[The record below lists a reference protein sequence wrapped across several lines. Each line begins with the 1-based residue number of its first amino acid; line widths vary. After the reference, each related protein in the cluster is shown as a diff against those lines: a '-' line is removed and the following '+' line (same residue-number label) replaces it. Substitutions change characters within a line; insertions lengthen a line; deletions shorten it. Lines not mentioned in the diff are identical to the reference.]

1 MSARRA
7 RPRRRVRTTE
17 NVVQEEDPD
26 NPRVIYRALRTA
38 CLGTL
43 LKWDSKLCLK
53 GGDSS
58 EGYLREPVGPLV
70 IGFDTMLC
78 VCPAG
83 YKVSQK
89 LRVKAGW
96 LTGVDPAGSLPAD
109 HKFVKKWQKTAEA
122 AAGAAAEAVVQ
133 SPVRPWGA
141 ASVADLRSPV
151 PGSPAGHGAPVPS
164 SVRKSPIQV
173 TESDLP
179 VLRTTRSAVAS
190 NRRGGMT
197 NDALLAE
204 ARSVVCLVEP
214 GDKKAMLTE
223 HAEIAT
229 SDRGVT
235 ENRDHFFCCVDT
247 ARTTGSKLCVSNR
260 RVATRANFQ
269 DADIIEVAGAGDR
282 TMPRAWN
289 NDQPLQVGGRAQKE
303 VHKCTEF
310 IRSKTYLIQQS
321 LRHGDVVV
329 CCWNGRS
336 RSPTVVAAW
345 LIEYRGLSLACAK
358 AFMEDAFQIQRP
370 RLSKTAGSS
379 VPNLSKFD
387 LSLAELIPAMHL
399 QDNVTEHDVTEQQGN
414 EIDTD
419 DEVPASD
426 VGSPSSDQS
435 GATQMYTPNSVALNG
450 ASHEMMYGPLVIGF
464 DTMLCVCPGFVS
476 KNKSV
481 LS

>member
-1 MSARRA
+1 M
-7 RPRRRVRTTE
+7 
-17 NVVQEEDPD
+17 QEEEPD
-26 NPRVIYRALRTA
+26 NPSDRVIYRALRTA

-58 EGYLREPVGPLV
+58 EGYLRKPVGPLV

-83 YKVSQK
+83 TKPSQK

-179 VLRTTRSAVAS
+179 VPIRTTRSAVAS

-214 GDKKAMLTE
+214 GD
-223 HAEIAT
+223 
-229 SDRGVT
+229 
-235 ENRDHFFCCVDT
+235 
-247 ARTTGSKLCVSNR
+247 R
-260 RVATRANFQ
+260 RQ
-269 DADIIEVAGAGDR
+269 
-282 TMPRAWN
+282 
-289 NDQPLQVGGRAQKE
+289 
-303 VHKCTEF
+303 C
-310 IRSKTYLIQQS
+310 
-321 LRHGDVVV
+321 
-329 CCWNGRS
+329 
-336 RSPTVVAAW
+336 
-345 LIEYRGLSLACAK
+345 
-358 AFMEDAFQIQRP
+358 
-370 RLSKTAGSS
+370 
-379 VPNLSKFD
+379 
-387 LSLAELIPAMHL
+387 
-399 QDNVTEHDVTEQQGN
+399 
-414 EIDTD
+414 
-419 DEVPASD
+419 
-426 VGSPSSDQS
+426 
-435 GATQMYTPNSVALNG
+435 
-450 ASHEMMYGPLVIGF
+450 
-464 DTMLCVCPGFVS
+464 
-476 KNKSV
+476 
-481 LS
+481 